1 MMALRSILLPAFLCI
16 FAASAAAVETDA
28 RGSASGD
35 GRYHTEEDAVVI
47 DGRIDFD
54 VDIGPFSFGGA
65 YRAYDHG
72 DAGYNPRGID
82 PTYGIWHRYVEGRSG
97 DFTARG
103 GHYFSTFGRGLIL
116 RSFEEP
122 ALEHDTSLDG
132 FIAEFEPEKAGFT
145 GLGGEA
151 RERVS
156 KIKTNVHRVRGGRVQ
171 GWLGSRVSVALS
183 GLDRSVTKIDEGI
196 TLPDSLTEFAD
207 YVVGSEAEAW
217 LGPVSVVGEY
227 AYRDGDYYPDPDPE
241 QGNLEGHGFY
251 LAGTFDNDWSTLL
264 AEYKNYYRFEH
275 ALINPPTCVK
285 DHIWILMNRRT
296 HLVNLG
302 DERGFLAEGTLMYGT
317 DIQLTGGA
325 SEARTRDG
333 GLSHWEIFG
342 QWDNAVP
349 LWGISAAAGSWS
361 REYTS
366 GKFTEYIT
374 GAIDFEFEA
383 GPFEILE
390 IELQAQSIEEPSEES
405 FEDYFAA
412 VAVYPKSTL
421 TVSASSEI
429 TTEKNLDRDFWLFGE
444 VRASVTDDVEVA
456 LGGGSERGGKKCS
469 GGICFTEPEFVG
481 VRLRFITYF

>member
-1 MMALRSILLPAFLCI
+1 MMVLRSLLLPVFLCV
-16 FAASAAAVETDA
+16 FVASAAAVEIDA

-35 GRYHTEEDAVVI
+35 GRYHTEEYAVVI

-54 VDIGPFSFGGA
+54 VDVGPFSLGGA
-65 YRAYDHG
+65 YRAYDFG
-72 DAGYNPRGID
+72 ESSYNPQGIA
-82 PTYGIWHRYVEGRSG
+82 PVYGIWHRYVEGRSG
-97 DFTARG
+97 DFTVRG
-103 GHYFSTFGRGLIL
+103 GHYFSTFGRGLVL

-132 FIAEFEPEKAGFT
+132 FITEYEPEKAGFT
-145 GLGGEA
+145 GLAGEA
-151 RERVS
+151 SERVS
-156 KIKTNVHRVRGGRVQ
+156 DIKTNRHRVRGGRLQ
-171 GWLGSRVSVALS
+171 GWLGSQVLVALS
-183 GLDRSVTKIDEGI
+183 GLDRSATRIDEEI
-196 TLPDSLTEFAD
+196 ELPDSLTEFAD
-207 YVVGSEAEAW
+207 YTVGAEAETW
-217 LGPVSVVGEY
+217 LGPVSLVSEY
-227 AYRDGDYYPDPDPE
+227 AYRDGDYYPKLK

-251 LAGTFDNDWSTLL
+251 LAGTFSNAWSTLL
-264 AEYKNYYRFEH
+264 GEYKNYYSFEH

-296 HLVNLG
+296 HLVDLG
-302 DERGFLAEGTLMYGT
+302 DERGFLAEGTLMPG
-317 DIQLTGGA
+317 DDLQLTGGA

-333 GLSHWEIFG
+333 DLSHWEIFG
-342 QWDNAVP
+342 QWDNTVP
-349 LWGISAAAGSWS
+349 LWGIAAVAGSWS

-374 GAIDFEFEA
+374 LDFEFEVDA
-383 GPFEILE
+383 LEVLE
-390 IELQAQSIEEPSEES
+390 IALEAQSIEEPSEES
-405 FEDYFAA
+405 FEDYYVG
-412 VAVYPKSTL
+412 VAVYPRPTL